1 MTKIAGKEYSKN
13 TVVSI
18 SVGSL
23 IVIFLSLWTL
33 SGIGRPLF
41 AADLTRIETKIDTYQ
56 KSTAVQILSIRK
68 SALQSE
74 LRQVKRELRN
84 SPEDNG
90 AADDIE
96 KIEDDIDDIDAKIT
110 CYRSTNCKVESE
122 I

>member
-23 IVIFLSLWTL
+23 IVIVLSLWTL

-41 AADLTRIETKIDTYQ
+41 AADLTRIENKIDANQ
-56 KSTAVQILSIRK
+56 ISTAVQILNIQK
-68 SALQSE
+68 SVLRSE
-74 LRQVKRELRN
+74 LREAKRDVRRD
-84 SPEDNG
+84 PDNG
-90 AADDIE
+90 AAEDVDEIESDI
-96 KIEDDIDDIDAKIT
+96 KDIDAKIT
-110 CYRSTNCKVESE
+110 CYRSTNCKVEIE